1 MFALVDCNNFYA
13 SCERVFRPWLVG
25 QPVVILSNNDGC
37 VIARS
42 NEAKALGIPM
52 GAPAFQYEELFKK
65 NSVNVFS
72 SNYELYGDMSRRV
85 MNTLATF
92 SPEIEIYSID
102 ECFMKFNRFDEFF
115 DLQSYGV
122 QMGRTIKRNTG
133 IPVSIGFAPTK
144 ALAKVAN
151 KIAKKFP
158 ERTKSSYVIDSEEKR
173 IKALEW
179 TKIEDVWGIGRKHAK
194 RLKALQIENAYQ
206 FTQLDDNWVRREM
219 SVVGLRLKHD
229 LMGIPTIDFEE
240 VKSKQNITVSR
251 SFEKMY
257 FKYDDI
263 AERISTYSARLGEKL
278 RKQNSHCN
286 MIMVF
291 INSNPFEEEME
302 QYRGFIAVKTDFP
315 TNSTFEINR
324 IAQKALQSIFKD
336 GIGYKKAG
344 IIVSEITPAD
354 NYQTT
359 LFNGE
364 NPKHQDV
371 LKAIDQINLKTGN
384 KILFGKNDL
393 KQRWKMKQKKLSYRY
408 STRLNETITVNCV
421 EKTKEQ
427 REFLQSLCGI

>member
-13 SCERVFRPWLVG
+13 SCERVFKPKLID

-37 VIARS
+37 IIARS
-42 NEAKALGIPM
+42 NEAKILGIPM
-52 GAPAFQYEELFKK
+52 GAPAFQYQELFTKHH
-65 NSVNVFS
+65 VHVFS

-85 MNTLATF
+85 INTLATF

-102 ECFMKFNRFDEFF
+102 ECFIKFKGFEEFF

-122 QMGRTIKRNTG
+122 QMVRTIKKNIG

-144 ALAKVAN
+144 SLAKVAN
-151 KIAKKFP
+151 KIAKKYP
-158 ERTKSSYVIDSEEKR
+158 NLTDSSYVIDNEEKR
-173 IKALEW
+173 VKALKW
-179 TKIEDVWGIGRKHAK
+179 TKIEDVWGIGRKHTK
-194 RLKALQIENAYQ
+194 RLKALQITTAFE
-206 FTQLDDNWVRREM
+206 FTQLDDNWVRKEM

-229 LMGIPTIDFEE
+229 LMGISSIDFEE
-240 VKSKQNITVSR
+240 VKSKQSITVSR

-263 AERISTYSARLGEKL
+263 AERISTFSARVGEKL

-286 MIMVF
+286 LIIVF
-291 INSNPFEEEME
+291 INSNYFQKEMK

-315 TNSTFEINR
+315 TNSTFEINK
-324 IAQKALQSIFKD
+324 IAQKALHSIFKD

-344 IIVSEITPAD
+344 IIVSEITPAN

-359 LFNGE
+359 LFSGE

-371 LKAIDQINLKTGN
+371 LKAIDQINIKTGN
-384 KILFGKNDL
+384 KIQFAHNDL
-393 KQRWKMKQKKLSYRY
+393 NKRWKMKQQKLSPCYT
-408 STRLNETITVNCV
+408 TRINEII
-421 EKTKEQ
+421 EIK
-427 REFLQSLCGI
+427 L